1 MTVPTNDREPTPTR
15 RLPQPVLSLLLL
27 AAWVLAAN
35 RISIGVVLMGALLAA
50 LIPWITARYWP
61 EAPAHVRWRPLL
73 RLAAVLLKDIV
84 VANVRVAR
92 QILGPTHRL
101 RPGFFDVPLDT
112 QEPFTIAAL
121 ASVVSLTPGSM
132 TAAVSEDQRRL
143 LIHALHIEDV
153 TYEIARIKQRYERP
167 LQEIFE

>member
-1 MTVPTNDREPTPTR
+1 MTTPTKNRASPKSR
-15 RLPQPVLSLLLL
+15 RIPQPVLSLLLL
-27 AAWVLAAN
+27 VAWVLAAN
-35 RISIGVVLMGALLAA
+35 RISVGVVVLGALLAA

-61 EAPAHVRWRPLL
+61 EAPAHVRWLPLL
-73 RLAAVLLKDIV
+73 RLVGVLLTDIV

-101 RPGFFDVPLDT
+101 RPGFFEVPLQT

-132 TAAVSEDQRRL
+132 TAAVSQDQRHL

-153 TYEIARIKQRYERP
+153 AHEIAHIKRRYERP